1 MISLIINLIDYT
13 NKLKILKFF
22 KKRFNKNLI
31 NVIDIGGHKGET
43 LEFFLK
49 NFNVNK
55 IFVFEPNKK
64 LFDIIKNKFKKKNI
78 HIFNYGVGFEKE
90 IKNLN
95 ITIDSASSTINKINT
110 NTEYFKRKKKILNFV
125 KKILFLLKK
134 YIKVKILYHFLLNKE
149 KN

>member
-13 NKLKILKFF
+13 NKLKVLKFF
-22 KKRFNKNLI
+22 KKKFDKNLI

-49 NFNVNK
+49 NFNINN

-64 LFDIIKNKFKKKNI
+64 LFDVIKNKFKKENI

-110 NTEYFKRKKKILNFV
+110 NTEYFKRKKKILSF
-125 KKILFLLKK
+125 
-134 YIKVKILYHFLLNKE
+134 
-149 KN
+149 